1 MSDATAAV
9 CCSEILTIGDEILR
23 GDVVNENA
31 AHIGRALAEAGVP
44 ARFSSVIPDDLEAI
58 TEAIRQALARAQ
70 VIVVTGGL
78 GPTPDDLT
86 RDAVAS
92 CFGFPL
98 VEDAAL
104 LTHVRELFRQRGM
117 AMPETSRNQALFPV
131 GARQIPNAHGTATGI
146 HVICDGRH
154 LFALPGVAIEMRQ
167 MTDEYVKP
175 AVQAAFADAQVRTR
189 TLRLSGIGE
198 SHLLEQLGD
207 QTEVSAL
214 VRIAYLPHHG
224 LLDLRLTALS
234 PDEYEAAAQIAFA
247 EGFIRERVGGHV
259 YATGS
264 TSLAEVIG
272 NILMNRC
279 QKLATA
285 ESCTGGLVADMLTNV
300 PGASRWFERGW
311 ITYSNP
317 SKNEDLNVPGGML
330 DEHGAVSESVAR
342 AMAEGARHRAGTDWA
357 LSCTGIAGPTGGSA
371 EKPVG
376 TVWIAVAAEGGVWA
390 RHLKFSGLRETIK
403 LRTAHAAL
411 SFLYQHLLETRA

>member
-1 MSDATAAV
+1 MTAAPAIAYR
-9 CCSEILTIGDEILR
+9 SEILTVGDEILR

-31 AHIGRALAEAGVP
+31 AAIGRALAEAGVP
-44 ARFSSVIPDDLEAI
+44 ARYTLVVPDDLEAI
-58 TEAIRQALARAQ
+58 AEAIERALARAQ

-86 RDAVAS
+86 RDAVAR

-104 LTHVRELFRQRGM
+104 LAHVQDLFRQRGM
-117 AMPETSRNQALFPV
+117 VMPQTSRNQALFPA
-131 GARQIPNAHGTATGI
+131 GALQIPNPHGTATGI
-146 HVICDGRH
+146 HVIHEGRH

-175 AVQAAFADAQVRTR
+175 AVKAAFADAQVRTR
-189 TLRLSGIGE
+189 TLRLTGIGE

-207 QTEVSAL
+207 QSELRTL
-214 VRIAYLPHHG
+214 VQIAYLPHHG

-234 PDEYEAAAQIAFA
+234 QDEHEAAAQIAIA

-272 NILMNRC
+272 NILMNRG

-285 ESCTGGLVADMLTNV
+285 ESCTGGLVADMITNV
-300 PGASRWFERGW
+300 AGASRWFERGW
-311 ITYSNP
+311 ISYSNP
-317 SKNEDLNVPGGML
+317 SKSEDLNVPAEML
-330 DEHGAVSESVAR
+330 EEQGAVSESVAR
-342 AMAEGARHRAGTDWA
+342 AMAEGARRRAGADWA

-371 EKPVG
+371 DKPVG
-376 TVWIAVAAEGGVWA
+376 TVWISAAAEHGVWA
-390 RHLKFSGLRETIK
+390 RHIKFSGLRETIK

-411 SFLYQHLLETRA
+411 SFLYQHLIETRA